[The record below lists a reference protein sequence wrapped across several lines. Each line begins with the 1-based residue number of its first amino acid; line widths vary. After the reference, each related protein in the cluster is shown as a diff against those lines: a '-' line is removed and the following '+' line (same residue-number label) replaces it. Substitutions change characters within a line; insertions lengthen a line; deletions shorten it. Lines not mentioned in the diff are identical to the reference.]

1 MILTSS
7 LYVSNLILDLI
18 EEVCPMEEVRWGEVK
33 EMVARREKG
42 REEGGR
48 GREVSGRENIAHH
61 SGAMVKAL

>member
-7 LYVSNLILDLI
+7 LYVSDLILDLI
-18 EEVCPMEEVRWGEVK
+18 EEVCPMEEVGWGEVK

-42 REEGGR
+42 REEGG
-48 GREVSGRENIAHH
+48 GREGSVRENIAHH